1 MPDTDL
7 RYCGYKILG
16 KNVGECALA
25 WWQNDGVVV
34 KSATSQRV
42 IKFSKQS
49 GFTTL
54 DARGSP
60 MHFISFVVFNHCLQ
74 QSLACLDF

>member
-25 WWQNDGVVV
+25 WWQDDGVVV
-34 KSATSQRV
+34 KSTT
-42 IKFSKQS
+42 FYLPSKSDQ
-49 GFTTL
+49 
-54 DARGSP
+54 
-60 MHFISFVVFNHCLQ
+60 VFQTVGVHNTRC
-74 QSLACLDF
+74 